1 MPYAST
7 IQVVNDANGA
17 AYAFLADNGSLWQ
30 CQWNAQAE
38 RWDQGQVVPGAYGAR
53 DLQALVVS
61 DLWPTAGSNGA
72 VPGNTPGVVLAYR
85 LGSGASAQVMASFG
99 AWNSDGSLR
108 WSEAVAL
115 SGDQGEDQAFSL
127 GTGAT
132 AGTVK
137 VVFQKREASP
147 SPQDL
152 LAEFRQAPGE
162 LLSQQLDALASGA
175 RIDSDLYVSTLRI
188 NAAGN
193 GDYTLQLSATTGNT
207 QTTTLTAATTPQV
220 TAPPATASGGNTSLS
235 RAALATNAAP
245 ESTPV
250 SARQASPQLLGA
262 SAPTSTSV
270 SFAQASSASTSSQ
283 GFGFTRYVKNPASL
297 ASLGLV
303 PWRYMLGTALSKT
316 QRDVESLTNFNP
328 DEYIVTDGSGDSE
341 FDGRRLSTESNETIE
356 EEIGNVD
363 EFEVNIRR
371 VQSGNM
377 KSRLYSSLREVER
390 AASFASEPGLTGGS
404 EDGDKKAVAS
414 DQNWLGDSREL
425 VFKGLFGGLLAGR
438 GGYTVAN
445 FSTLSYV
452 AGGQNT
458 SERAN
463 DLLGNIGVKIG
474 QNPYDTD
481 WLVGAAVSGSLK
493 TLYQFSSKGA
503 MSRAGLLSFAAQ
515 QSVGMD
521 FSVYKANLLASGQ
534 RRIFEAVGGLYAL
547 MEQRYYS
554 ADGLPNWLRGIG
566 LFTGL
571 TGDAFS
577 LAMTLG
583 GLEGSRKS
591 LMDSNINSKPF
602 HPFQFNGLSLTSE
615 GFNSSART
623 PLLLANY
630 TGFLSAALSASTVI
644 GAASSAFNQ
653 YGTASW
659 GLGSQQT
666 IRLRVLSKYGLGLE
680 LIGGAQ
686 ENTLWNFKGIQPVP
700 DEQILV
706 FGSVG
711 AAVALGGYIPL
722 LQSSWTWNSKPSI
735 TSSAAPD
742 TDANGAPSLLAAPT
756 QTPVSNGNYV
766 EAPTGSRYPFG
777 YAPASATDAL
787 LVNASGPLTSLT
799 ANPSQLILHQ
809 LQAFAAST
817 LSPGMLKWANDGAGT
832 LNDGTYTNIPLIGLS
847 LPGSSGATA
856 SFTVSQGS
864 IVAGSFAVQLPSVQS
879 GSAAPGQYLSLP
891 EPSSGNYAFGL
902 DVFQALPGNPAPP
915 AASNFS
921 SVHSALPLFTLDT
934 NLTGSPLRAS
944 AIQRIQQQLSL
955 TGLIQSGDYPTA
967 DDSSTNPNDSSVTT
981 LSKVPVLLSS
991 STSASISPLNPAV
1004 TATVKLSGGSIIA
1017 ANLDQPLYFAAPSA
1031 ASYSLVLDLA
1041 SSLGVASIVNPSL
1054 SVTPQAE
1061 ALNDFTDQESFTANP
1076 TANNAGVFL
1085 TAGLSD
1091 QLPLLSSYA
1100 HWPVQ
1105 NRVAYVDG
1113 DTIVYLNNTGASSSG
1128 SWKAVYASDL
1138 TLKNLYENPN
1148 AYQFTAASEPTA
1160 ITDTTSGT
1168 TYVFWVEASEP
1179 VTPLTGSDGEA
1190 NYQEFMNALYG
1201 KQRINYSYGTVNESG
1216 TNTIW
1221 NYINSTDLY
1230 VSTGNIITN
1239 LRAFNVQIDVNG
1251 SSEPRALLVWTELPI
1266 SAVQNAA
1273 ANPSDLADSPL
1284 AKIKVGL
1291 INPNAATDG
1300 YAWNQLFTDQNGNS
1314 TIATIPWTSD
1324 SGSGLSIADI
1334 SAAMQLIQVPSAGSD
1349 ASQTVQ
1355 APVLSWSQAV
1365 RTPYNEAVLN
1375 SQPVLFV
1382 PLGALQTGS
1391 NELNIGSASVNTET
1405 FASSTGL
1412 NTAIAGALPKSSASA
1427 VQNVEGLGVLVT
1439 GLGTTTKPILDQLR
1453 NIPQADRNSAQSD
1466 PVAIFSGTI
1475 TGTTLT
1481 VSELSQGSLAVGEL
1495 LVGAGVAAGT
1505 TISAIILDA
1514 TSTTT
1519 GYYTLSTS
1527 NSLASTTTLRA
1538 MPEPTP
1544 YSYSS
1549 FSGSFSGEGGS
1560 SGYTTLHVS
1569 NLTGPLLIGDRVLGL
1584 GLAGGSFITQ
1594 VQSFDAS
1601 SGSGV
1606 YILNQG
1612 PQSAAGSYGLAA
1624 LPGGSASPYSI
1635 EFWTQLAPGSNPAGA
1650 GLVTLGQASAAALP
1664 DRPAAA
1670 PEGWLLSSSFAVERL
1685 TWKDALKFALAS
1697 SLPSGTTDSDLY
1709 GWRWALVADGANT
1722 TAMAGNGGS
1731 NLNRNALVLDNL
1743 FVGDRIG
1750 GVNTFLAN
1758 YGLSSSDLLGIDG
1771 TPADQIAAV
1780 PTTQFQFTTDL
1791 SLNAAVGQQVAST
1804 SLNGLEI
1811 DTSSAV
1817 MNGGLVLAA
1826 TAATN
1831 ASLTSMFETLW
1842 QFQQQTGEAKV
1853 NFSLD
1858 PTSQTTPPAP
1868 STPPL
1873 TQIEA
1878 YNGFALQFA
1887 LLPGPAVSVNGSGQI
1902 AFDVA
1907 PGQTLLS
1914 PVGTDLRDGSWH
1926 YVLVSFLPDYVT
1938 YTADGTLLDVPSNV
1952 GTASLYID
1960 GQLVGSVA
1968 DVVNPYAPSNIND
1981 YAQLLSDNA
1990 TGAIDLLALYG
2001 QALSTSSLPTP
2012 ADSWPLPTSQ
2022 DALALMKEAGF
2033 VIATKTPHPGALPG
2047 AVSNHWL
2054 AHTVDPNNALN
2065 STYTST
2071 LIPNGSGGGTWSQA
2085 TALNP
2090 LLAPQPTTPSAST
2103 TTEVLQDLVIAI
2115 QSDTWAKADWFSAP
2129 TTTSATSTTAAA
2141 FNPAGKELETITVTL
2156 TPSSGSD
2163 TVTRTLNPGQVMLG
2177 SNPLSALQ
2185 PLAEDSD
2192 FNYTFLSNTPALNLL
2207 ISREAINS
2215 GDKNKLEPKL
2225 TYTAEVKLTFSD
2237 NSTVSNISSGGTTG
2251 LSLGFSNSLAAE
2263 LNTTSSDNR
2272 KALATAALVEQAPLQ
2287 LKYVD
2292 SGEIFR
2298 SQNSVADDSPASSFA
2313 MAQVAGYYANSNGS
2327 TQNGWLAIAQ
2337 PRSTNAPSDPAGRV
2351 WINYTGQFTL
2361 SSGVRT
2367 AVSSDAANAPTT
2379 WLNALAG
2386 SNFSPQAPNLPLL
2399 NDALYQSSVGGL
2411 LIKADPSAGW
2421 GQNFG
2426 STMLVADVNDDGVLD
2441 LIIAAPQ
2448 ANSGGAVVIVDGKWI
2463 SSSLTASTG
2472 QTILDLS
2479 NPSNLGAYVTVLT
2492 PGTAD
2497 TSTDITTV
2505 AGFGSALAFDTT
2517 TNTLWIGAP
2526 NYLRTLDS
2534 SNKQDST
2541 QPIGA
2546 LYSYNTTSYSTS
2558 WGKATPTSLT
2568 SPILGTGGTVATT
2581 QAGNTTSTTYWG
2593 SQLGSAVAISSG
2605 GELAVSAPGVVASM
2619 VYSGTETANQ
2629 KYNLGNLNFKPQLPD
2644 GLLTK
2649 IQVGGTAIDA
2659 TGGVNNPLL
2668 SAITSLTSGDL
2679 SKLQLAFL
2687 NKLADLLSSKVSPA
2701 TTQNNQAIQA
2711 AAVGAVLVFK
2721 AGTSLSSLAN
2731 TAFTP
2736 AEVASLSGTIYY
2748 GPNPYNTLGDS
2759 GFGSSLSFADLS
2771 NKNSPQL
2778 IIGAPQSSGGGMVYT
2793 IDFSSPGS
2801 DTSLGNN
2808 QYLASLAA
2816 TNLFMAAESF
2826 DGLGNGLVNLGD
2838 VNQDGYED
2846 VLLQAYNAA
2855 SGAGNGY
2862 LLFGSDTLSSGTTN
2876 QGLASLAS
2884 GSIGTISFADGS
2896 SKTIAILSEL
2906 GSAGSLAGQ
2915 GSYGSGDINAD
2926 GYDDILMGSG
2936 ALASA
2941 YLTWGHP
2948 YLEAISNLQLNR
2960 LTSSNGFMLDG
2971 LATTNQGTL
2980 RSIGDFNGDGYG
2992 DFISVNPSN
3001 TVTNV
3006 RIELGANTEEIL
3018 ADAPYS
3024 YYSFTVTKG
3033 TEVLAAGDVNGD
3045 GLDDIALF
3053 LDTNLSTTAEGN
3065 KGAGSTTG
3073 ILYGRSSDDLPLG
3086 SGFGFLA
3093 AVDTSTN
3100 APLASLPGVNLNGGL
3115 TDAAPSVI
3123 AVGTTLYAA
3132 VKGVGSTDTTLWFTQ
3147 SNDGGNTWNSWTDLS
3162 AGSSAF
3168 ATAEGI
3174 APSLAYFNNKLYLGF
3189 VNSAGTL
3196 SLSSWDPS
3204 SNNPMAWS
3212 APSALATSSGAT
3224 SSFTSSTAPQLLDR
3238 GDSLGVMWVEG
3249 GTVYASSSIDPA
3261 PTPATAPWAVVNGGS
3276 SMATPA
3282 LVRDGDTVYMA
3293 VQAGSGGNRIYW
3305 TSSSDG
3311 GSTWA
3316 AWQALPASMTSVSPP
3331 SLAMISGTLYLSYLG
3346 VGNNQINI
3354 TSLSDAAT
3362 NTWTSVYQ
3370 IPGQSA
3376 TYASLV
3382 NETVAGT
3389 TQLAVYYVSNDA
3401 TDRILK
3407 AYTTT
3412 PASSTGWTSDIQI
3425 QYGNNAATQTA
3436 SSPLALSQ
3444 YNGQTYLVYQ
3454 GGTTTSSSNEIY
3466 IATSSASSLNNGAE
3480 WSAQALLDPSTRSG
3494 LGLTTTADG
3503 LLLSYGNSTTTS
3515 ELQLTVLTPQS
3526 GSLNV
3531 SQGTTKTLP
3540 LVSSLSNNIAILS
3553 GESKGFSNLLL
3564 AGINTAANS
3573 NSVQTSLVYAA
3584 QDDKSWIA
3592 PLQLQVLQDGSATTI
3607 AATEAPSFTWL
3618 GSTPVMAVN
3627 DAGTVRVYAGIG
3639 SGSSLQLASS
3649 FTAPS
3654 DGLTIVSAPVLTT
3667 TDTGLALTYTNSDGS
3682 ISLQRLDVL
3691 TANGTPV
3698 EGVQVNSDGSVDL
3711 SNADLSW
3718 QSTVLTTANS
3728 GLDSSLA
3735 TVPVSVSGNLLLAN
3749 VRNSSSD
3756 NTEIWINAVPNLSDP
3771 ESTTW
3776 LNSSVQLPNGS
3787 GGWTLQQQSG
3797 TVAIGTFTPSWA
3809 TDEGGLSPS
3818 APAFAE
3824 LNGVLYAAVV
3834 GYNSSTGANNG
3845 LLYWNSSTD
3854 GGRTWSAWQQ
3864 VPNYASNQ
3872 APALAAFQGA
3882 IYMAYVGTNTNL
3894 YIASLTDSATNTW
3907 SQDNVSGQTCKYVG
3921 LTVENGDLAAYYV
3934 GTNGDLYRT
3943 ASDTPLSG
3951 GSWSASM
3958 LIKYSNG
3965 NQTASGNLAVTTAPI
3980 ADGTAST
3987 TGSVTTY
3994 IAYQGGTPSSPSDTL
4009 YLTSSSDPSSSSS
4022 WSDPRGTPQPTIAN
4036 RGGVTLTH
4044 NNSGLLLGFADKLN
4058 GEVVYVVQQSSDSGS
4073 VWSPFTTL
4081 AAPTGVSLPSSGSN
4095 TSFSLMASAISN
4107 DVLVGA
4113 INNASG
4119 ANSAINLSVVSELP
4133 PSTSL
4138 SSSQTASNL
4147 SAVGDLNGDGFDD
4160 LVVAANNVVVNPSS
4174 TAPTLA
4180 TGLRLITG
4188 AANSSQITAN
4198 NAAGSST
4205 QTVQLAPWNGVNNST
4220 PVASLSGPDKL
4231 SVTTAASVS
4240 GQSLTSHASLSDAA
4254 VFTATAGDLA
4264 TAQTLFPTNTATTLG
4279 PIPAGPTLGNLGLIS
4294 SAAFGDLNGDGAVD
4308 YLDPAAL
4315 TVVQGANGQS
4325 WNLWSIR
4332 AAGDVNGNGVDDVLL
4347 SLAPQGP
4354 AYGQVTSGQPSAL
4367 QSALVDGSLFEV
4379 KNNQFS
4385 LALAEGSADGGW
4397 TTAGLR
4403 TPLNPYTRSQLY
4415 DIASTATSAYEPAL
4429 QNWFDPILGFKPGS
4443 LTAASTDHGFNPDS
4457 AESYTSPAVAVSPEG
4472 APYLVFSGHDNS
4484 SSGSGIWIAYR
4495 QADGSWN
4502 QANLSVGSNACILSP
4517 SAVFYQGKLTIA
4529 YTDVNG
4535 YLHVAWCEGS
4545 PQDSSAKWSNYQVKT
4560 TAEESS
4566 QWNPTL
4572 VVEAGRLAL
4581 YFPSNSGKTVQQNIR
4596 YLYSTDPFDTSSY
4609 GNWGSTINSS
4619 KTGYSGIS
4627 GTINVSETPPI
4638 VTSPIAATT
4647 FQGRTV
4653 LAFRSYVSGSGSNVD
4668 NGNILLLTQVATAAT
4683 ASEASTTINWV
4694 QTDTS
4699 QSNSNGVG
4707 LATDQA
4713 LLYLTSTTYP
4723 TFNFGNPS
4731 PMIWSLAPSSAGSG
4745 EWTLGTEESVN
4756 GPGYAADFYNLDNPF
4771 TDTLLLPSVLTPF
4784 LLNGKLM
4791 AAWSGGYGSN
4801 IGNQFDVQLAE
4812 LEVTIGDPSQQSLAG
4827 YSLDG
4832 NIDING
4838 DGFRD
4843 VLLSDPS
4850 DAKEFVNNQYALFGG
4865 DYLNIASQV
4874 GTTGD
4879 DELVGTSLADVIYS
4893 IGGSD
4898 SVLSN
4903 GGADVIYTGAGDDKI
4918 SITGNAFLRI
4928 DAGSGFDVLQL
4939 AGSANQAYD
4948 FRLNVTSPV
4957 YFAGTKLK
4965 DIELIDS
4972 RDYGANTLSFDEAAV
4987 NAINADRIL
4996 FVTPDSADS
5005 IQLSSAFQRNSA
5017 FDTTFGGSLW
5027 SAYAAGTATTPAQS
5041 SPALLYVLNPS
5052 GASATDWL
5060 SQNVLPIDGASRLS
5074 ASAGGQN
5081 VGSAVVV
5088 PSATALIGSSPFG
5101 DGLSLLAYQV
5111 NPLAGEAR
5119 FAIERLDGRQRQV
5132 VSYASSSANSTAEPG
5147 RHYDPIAGLLAFEIG
5162 ELRKEITVPILAEAF
5177 AALGGASLSLEVEEW
5192 QEARQ
5197 HPLHLVLSLDPDA
5210 ADARGWRPSLSGAS
5224 LTPASSNHSAFFT
5237 FRADTNGSS
5246 GGASALRFQMR
5257 LRSDADS
5264 RDSVKSQQIE
5274 ILDEVAAAEE
5284 SLILHLANRVG
5295 VSLDRDQRVNQQV
5308 SARLELLFSLDRTSP
5323 TVSDVATPTT
5333 SGLYGIG
5340 TVIPITVTFSEAVTV
5355 DTSAG
5360 LPSLLLETGASDRQ
5374 AVYSSGSGSR
5384 TLTFLYTVQA
5394 GDRTPQL
5401 AYTSANALV
5410 LNGATI
5416 QDAAGNNA
5424 DLLLPAPDAA
5434 GSLAASAVLL
5444 IDGVAPVA
5452 TSIASANANGTYG
5465 PGALITLTA
5474 RFTEPVRV
5482 NLSGGV
5488 PSLLLETG
5496 AVDRAASYISGSGT
5510 DTLVFG
5516 YTVQNGD
5523 TASDLDLAANT
5534 SLALNGATLQDAAG
5548 NPADLTLPAP
5558 GAPGSLAAN
5567 AALVIIGVTPQS
5579 LVISTATAVLEEGA
5593 TLAVSVRSETL
5604 AAGTSLYWRFSG
5616 SGITAADFSP
5626 AGLGGSIPLGSDRR
5640 AALSRSIALDALPEG
5655 DEQLTLE
5662 FFADAARSQSLG
5674 RALFTLREVA
5684 PKTLAGATDGRDL
5697 LIGTAADE
5705 LISGVPVVSALQG
5718 RGSYDTLTG
5727 NGGSDLFILGTAAAA
5742 FYDDGI
5748 RSTAGASDL
5757 AAITDFAAGD
5767 RLQLHGSAA
5776 DYRLANGRV
5785 AGSSGVMVYR
5795 LMPASGSTPAGSDEL
5810 IGFLKGLTP
5819 ASLNLTDP
5827 NQFLYV

>member
-1 MPYAST
+1 
-7 IQVVNDANGA
+7 
-17 AYAFLADNGSLWQ
+17 
-30 CQWNAQAE
+30 
-38 RWDQGQVVPGAYGAR
+38 
-53 DLQALVVS
+53 
-61 DLWPTAGSNGA
+61 
-72 VPGNTPGVVLAYR
+72 
-85 LGSGASAQVMASFG
+85 
-99 AWNSDGSLR
+99 
-108 WSEAVAL
+108 
-115 SGDQGEDQAFSL
+115 
-127 GTGAT
+127 
-132 AGTVK
+132 
-137 VVFQKREASP
+137 
-147 SPQDL
+147 
-152 LAEFRQAPGE
+152 
-162 LLSQQLDALASGA
+162 
-175 RIDSDLYVSTLRI
+175 
-188 NAAGN
+188 
-193 GDYTLQLSATTGNT
+193 
-207 QTTTLTAATTPQV
+207 
-220 TAPPATASGGNTSLS
+220 
-235 RAALATNAAP
+235 
-245 ESTPV
+245 
-250 SARQASPQLLGA
+250 
-262 SAPTSTSV
+262 
-270 SFAQASSASTSSQ
+270 
-283 GFGFTRYVKNPASL
+283 
-297 ASLGLV
+297 
-303 PWRYMLGTALSKT
+303 
-316 QRDVESLTNFNP
+316 
-328 DEYIVTDGSGDSE
+328 
-341 FDGRRLSTESNETIE
+341 
-356 EEIGNVD
+356 
-363 EFEVNIRR
+363 
-371 VQSGNM
+371 
-377 KSRLYSSLREVER
+377 
-390 AASFASEPGLTGGS
+390 
-404 EDGDKKAVAS
+404 
-414 DQNWLGDSREL
+414 
-425 VFKGLFGGLLAGR
+425 
-438 GGYTVAN
+438 
-445 FSTLSYV
+445 
-452 AGGQNT
+452 
-458 SERAN
+458 
-463 DLLGNIGVKIG
+463 
-474 QNPYDTD
+474 
-481 WLVGAAVSGSLK
+481 
-493 TLYQFSSKGA
+493 
-503 MSRAGLLSFAAQ
+503 
-515 QSVGMD
+515 
-521 FSVYKANLLASGQ
+521 
-534 RRIFEAVGGLYAL
+534 
-547 MEQRYYS
+547 
-554 ADGLPNWLRGIG
+554 
-566 LFTGL
+566 
-571 TGDAFS
+571 
-577 LAMTLG
+577 
-583 GLEGSRKS
+583 
-591 LMDSNINSKPF
+591 
-602 HPFQFNGLSLTSE
+602 
-615 GFNSSART
+615 
-623 PLLLANY
+623 
-630 TGFLSAALSASTVI
+630 
-644 GAASSAFNQ
+644 
-653 YGTASW
+653 
-659 GLGSQQT
+659 
-666 IRLRVLSKYGLGLE
+666 
-680 LIGGAQ
+680 
-686 ENTLWNFKGIQPVP
+686 
-700 DEQILV
+700 
-706 FGSVG
+706 
-711 AAVALGGYIPL
+711 
-722 LQSSWTWNSKPSI
+722 
-735 TSSAAPD
+735 
-742 TDANGAPSLLAAPT
+742 
-756 QTPVSNGNYV
+756 
-766 EAPTGSRYPFG
+766 
-777 YAPASATDAL
+777 
-787 LVNASGPLTSLT
+787 
-799 ANPSQLILHQ
+799 
-809 LQAFAAST
+809 
-817 LSPGMLKWANDGAGT
+817 
-832 LNDGTYTNIPLIGLS
+832 
-847 LPGSSGATA
+847 
-856 SFTVSQGS
+856 
-864 IVAGSFAVQLPSVQS
+864 
-879 GSAAPGQYLSLP
+879 
-891 EPSSGNYAFGL
+891 
-902 DVFQALPGNPAPP
+902 
-915 AASNFS
+915 
-921 SVHSALPLFTLDT
+921 
-934 NLTGSPLRAS
+934 
-944 AIQRIQQQLSL
+944 
-955 TGLIQSGDYPTA
+955 
-967 DDSSTNPNDSSVTT
+967 
-981 LSKVPVLLSS
+981 
-991 STSASISPLNPAV
+991 
-1004 TATVKLSGGSIIA
+1004 
-1017 ANLDQPLYFAAPSA
+1017 
-1031 ASYSLVLDLA
+1031 
-1041 SSLGVASIVNPSL
+1041 
-1054 SVTPQAE
+1054 
-1061 ALNDFTDQESFTANP
+1061 
-1076 TANNAGVFL
+1076 
-1085 TAGLSD
+1085 
-1091 QLPLLSSYA
+1091 
-1100 HWPVQ
+1100 
-1105 NRVAYVDG
+1105 
-1113 DTIVYLNNTGASSSG
+1113 
-1128 SWKAVYASDL
+1128 
-1138 TLKNLYENPN
+1138 
-1148 AYQFTAASEPTA
+1148 
-1160 ITDTTSGT
+1160 
-1168 TYVFWVEASEP
+1168 
-1179 VTPLTGSDGEA
+1179 
-1190 NYQEFMNALYG
+1190 
-1201 KQRINYSYGTVNESG
+1201 
-1216 TNTIW
+1216 
-1221 NYINSTDLY
+1221 
-1230 VSTGNIITN
+1230 
-1239 LRAFNVQIDVNG
+1239 
-1251 SSEPRALLVWTELPI
+1251 
-1266 SAVQNAA
+1266 
-1273 ANPSDLADSPL
+1273 
-1284 AKIKVGL
+1284 
-1291 INPNAATDG
+1291 
-1300 YAWNQLFTDQNGNS
+1300 
-1314 TIATIPWTSD
+1314 
-1324 SGSGLSIADI
+1324 
-1334 SAAMQLIQVPSAGSD
+1334 
-1349 ASQTVQ
+1349 
-1355 APVLSWSQAV
+1355 
-1365 RTPYNEAVLN
+1365 
-1375 SQPVLFV
+1375 
-1382 PLGALQTGS
+1382 
-1391 NELNIGSASVNTET
+1391 
-1405 FASSTGL
+1405 
-1412 NTAIAGALPKSSASA
+1412 
-1427 VQNVEGLGVLVT
+1427 
-1439 GLGTTTKPILDQLR
+1439 
-1453 NIPQADRNSAQSD
+1453 
-1466 PVAIFSGTI
+1466 
-1475 TGTTLT
+1475 
-1481 VSELSQGSLAVGEL
+1481 
-1495 LVGAGVAAGT
+1495 
-1505 TISAIILDA
+1505 
-1514 TSTTT
+1514 
-1519 GYYTLSTS
+1519 
-1527 NSLASTTTLRA
+1527 
-1538 MPEPTP
+1538 
-1544 YSYSS
+1544 
-1549 FSGSFSGEGGS
+1549 
-1560 SGYTTLHVS
+1560 
-1569 NLTGPLLIGDRVLGL
+1569 
-1584 GLAGGSFITQ
+1584 
-1594 VQSFDAS
+1594 
-1601 SGSGV
+1601 
-1606 YILNQG
+1606 
-1612 PQSAAGSYGLAA
+1612 
-1624 LPGGSASPYSI
+1624 
-1635 EFWTQLAPGSNPAGA
+1635 
-1650 GLVTLGQASAAALP
+1650 
-1664 DRPAAA
+1664 
-1670 PEGWLLSSSFAVERL
+1670 
-1685 TWKDALKFALAS
+1685 
-1697 SLPSGTTDSDLY
+1697 
-1709 GWRWALVADGANT
+1709 
-1722 TAMAGNGGS
+1722 
-1731 NLNRNALVLDNL
+1731 
-1743 FVGDRIG
+1743 
-1750 GVNTFLAN
+1750 
-1758 YGLSSSDLLGIDG
+1758 
-1771 TPADQIAAV
+1771 
-1780 PTTQFQFTTDL
+1780 
-1791 SLNAAVGQQVAST
+1791 
-1804 SLNGLEI
+1804 
-1811 DTSSAV
+1811 
-1817 MNGGLVLAA
+1817 
-1826 TAATN
+1826 
-1831 ASLTSMFETLW
+1831 
-1842 QFQQQTGEAKV
+1842 
-1853 NFSLD
+1853 
-1858 PTSQTTPPAP
+1858 
-1868 STPPL
+1868 
-1873 TQIEA
+1873 
-1878 YNGFALQFA
+1878 
-1887 LLPGPAVSVNGSGQI
+1887 
-1902 AFDVA
+1902 
-1907 PGQTLLS
+1907 
-1914 PVGTDLRDGSWH
+1914 
-1926 YVLVSFLPDYVT
+1926 
-1938 YTADGTLLDVPSNV
+1938 
-1952 GTASLYID
+1952 
-1960 GQLVGSVA
+1960 
-1968 DVVNPYAPSNIND
+1968 
-1981 YAQLLSDNA
+1981 
-1990 TGAIDLLALYG
+1990 
-2001 QALSTSSLPTP
+2001 
-2012 ADSWPLPTSQ
+2012 
-2022 DALALMKEAGF
+2022 
-2033 VIATKTPHPGALPG
+2033 
-2047 AVSNHWL
+2047 
-2054 AHTVDPNNALN
+2054 
-2065 STYTST
+2065 
-2071 LIPNGSGGGTWSQA
+2071 
-2085 TALNP
+2085 
-2090 LLAPQPTTPSAST
+2090 
-2103 TTEVLQDLVIAI
+2103 
-2115 QSDTWAKADWFSAP
+2115 
-2129 TTTSATSTTAAA
+2129 
-2141 FNPAGKELETITVTL
+2141 
-2156 TPSSGSD
+2156 
-2163 TVTRTLNPGQVMLG
+2163 
-2177 SNPLSALQ
+2177 
-2185 PLAEDSD
+2185 
-2192 FNYTFLSNTPALNLL
+2192 
-2207 ISREAINS
+2207 
-2215 GDKNKLEPKL
+2215 
-2225 TYTAEVKLTFSD
+2225 
-2237 NSTVSNISSGGTTG
+2237 
-2251 LSLGFSNSLAAE
+2251 
-2263 LNTTSSDNR
+2263 
-2272 KALATAALVEQAPLQ
+2272 
-2287 LKYVD
+2287 
-2292 SGEIFR
+2292 
-2298 SQNSVADDSPASSFA
+2298 
-2313 MAQVAGYYANSNGS
+2313 
-2327 TQNGWLAIAQ
+2327 
-2337 PRSTNAPSDPAGRV
+2337 
-2351 WINYTGQFTL
+2351 
-2361 SSGVRT
+2361 
-2367 AVSSDAANAPTT
+2367 
-2379 WLNALAG
+2379 
-2386 SNFSPQAPNLPLL
+2386 
-2399 NDALYQSSVGGL
+2399 
-2411 LIKADPSAGW
+2411 
-2421 GQNFG
+2421 
-2426 STMLVADVNDDGVLD
+2426 
-2441 LIIAAPQ
+2441 
-2448 ANSGGAVVIVDGKWI
+2448 
-2463 SSSLTASTG
+2463 
-2472 QTILDLS
+2472 
-2479 NPSNLGAYVTVLT
+2479 
-2492 PGTAD
+2492 
-2497 TSTDITTV
+2497 
-2505 AGFGSALAFDTT
+2505 
-2517 TNTLWIGAP
+2517 
-2526 NYLRTLDS
+2526 
-2534 SNKQDST
+2534 
-2541 QPIGA
+2541 
-2546 LYSYNTTSYSTS
+2546 
-2558 WGKATPTSLT
+2558 
-2568 SPILGTGGTVATT
+2568 
-2581 QAGNTTSTTYWG
+2581 
-2593 SQLGSAVAISSG
+2593 
-2605 GELAVSAPGVVASM
+2605 
-2619 VYSGTETANQ
+2619 
-2629 KYNLGNLNFKPQLPD
+2629 
-2644 GLLTK
+2644 
-2649 IQVGGTAIDA
+2649 
-2659 TGGVNNPLL
+2659 
-2668 SAITSLTSGDL
+2668 
-2679 SKLQLAFL
+2679 
-2687 NKLADLLSSKVSPA
+2687 
-2701 TTQNNQAIQA
+2701 
-2711 AAVGAVLVFK
+2711 
-2721 AGTSLSSLAN
+2721 
-2731 TAFTP
+2731 
-2736 AEVASLSGTIYY
+2736 
-2748 GPNPYNTLGDS
+2748 
-2759 GFGSSLSFADLS
+2759 
-2771 NKNSPQL
+2771 
-2778 IIGAPQSSGGGMVYT
+2778 
-2793 IDFSSPGS
+2793 
-2801 DTSLGNN
+2801 
-2808 QYLASLAA
+2808 
-2816 TNLFMAAESF
+2816 
-2826 DGLGNGLVNLGD
+2826 
-2838 VNQDGYED
+2838 
-2846 VLLQAYNAA
+2846 
-2855 SGAGNGY
+2855 
-2862 LLFGSDTLSSGTTN
+2862 
-2876 QGLASLAS
+2876 
-2884 GSIGTISFADGS
+2884 
-2896 SKTIAILSEL
+2896 
-2906 GSAGSLAGQ
+2906 
-2915 GSYGSGDINAD
+2915 
-2926 GYDDILMGSG
+2926 
-2936 ALASA
+2936 
-2941 YLTWGHP
+2941 
-2948 YLEAISNLQLNR
+2948 
-2960 LTSSNGFMLDG
+2960 
-2971 LATTNQGTL
+2971 
-2980 RSIGDFNGDGYG
+2980 
-2992 DFISVNPSN
+2992 
-3001 TVTNV
+3001 
-3006 RIELGANTEEIL
+3006 
-3018 ADAPYS
+3018 
-3024 YYSFTVTKG
+3024 
-3033 TEVLAAGDVNGD
+3033 
-3045 GLDDIALF
+3045 
-3053 LDTNLSTTAEGN
+3053 
-3065 KGAGSTTG
+3065 
-3073 ILYGRSSDDLPLG
+3073 
-3086 SGFGFLA
+3086 
-3093 AVDTSTN
+3093 
-3100 APLASLPGVNLNGGL
+3100 
-3115 TDAAPSVI
+3115 
-3123 AVGTTLYAA
+3123 
-3132 VKGVGSTDTTLWFTQ
+3132 
-3147 SNDGGNTWNSWTDLS
+3147 
-3162 AGSSAF
+3162 
-3168 ATAEGI
+3168 
-3174 APSLAYFNNKLYLGF
+3174 
-3189 VNSAGTL
+3189 
-3196 SLSSWDPS
+3196 
-3204 SNNPMAWS
+3204 
-3212 APSALATSSGAT
+3212 
-3224 SSFTSSTAPQLLDR
+3224 
-3238 GDSLGVMWVEG
+3238 
-3249 GTVYASSSIDPA
+3249 
-3261 PTPATAPWAVVNGGS
+3261 
-3276 SMATPA
+3276 
-3282 LVRDGDTVYMA
+3282 
-3293 VQAGSGGNRIYW
+3293 
-3305 TSSSDG
+3305 
-3311 GSTWA
+3311 
-3316 AWQALPASMTSVSPP
+3316 
-3331 SLAMISGTLYLSYLG
+3331 
-3346 VGNNQINI
+3346 
-3354 TSLSDAAT
+3354 
-3362 NTWTSVYQ
+3362 
-3370 IPGQSA
+3370 
-3376 TYASLV
+3376 
-3382 NETVAGT
+3382 
-3389 TQLAVYYVSNDA
+3389 
-3401 TDRILK
+3401 
-3407 AYTTT
+3407 
-3412 PASSTGWTSDIQI
+3412 
-3425 QYGNNAATQTA
+3425 
-3436 SSPLALSQ
+3436 
-3444 YNGQTYLVYQ
+3444 
-3454 GGTTTSSSNEIY
+3454 
-3466 IATSSASSLNNGAE
+3466 
-3480 WSAQALLDPSTRSG
+3480 
-3494 LGLTTTADG
+3494 
-3503 LLLSYGNSTTTS
+3503 
-3515 ELQLTVLTPQS
+3515 
-3526 GSLNV
+3526 
-3531 SQGTTKTLP
+3531 
-3540 LVSSLSNNIAILS
+3540 
-3553 GESKGFSNLLL
+3553 
-3564 AGINTAANS
+3564 
-3573 NSVQTSLVYAA
+3573 
-3584 QDDKSWIA
+3584 
-3592 PLQLQVLQDGSATTI
+3592 
-3607 AATEAPSFTWL
+3607 
-3618 GSTPVMAVN
+3618 
-3627 DAGTVRVYAGIG
+3627 
-3639 SGSSLQLASS
+3639 
-3649 FTAPS
+3649 
-3654 DGLTIVSAPVLTT
+3654 VLTT